1 MVGAKLGEDG
11 TVMAGEGLLR
21 CMDVWRNSTKDR
33 ARSSLLLDAVLE
45 AVVKS
50 GECLF
55 VVLRPDDAI
64 HEKWG
69 YLVDE
74 FGI

>member
-11 TVMAGEGLLR
+11 TVMAGKGFFR
-21 CMDVWRNSTKDR
+21 NMDVRRNSTKGR
-33 ARSSLLLDAVLE
+33 ARPSLLLDAVLE
-45 AVVKS
+45 AFVKS
-50 GECLF
+50 DESLF